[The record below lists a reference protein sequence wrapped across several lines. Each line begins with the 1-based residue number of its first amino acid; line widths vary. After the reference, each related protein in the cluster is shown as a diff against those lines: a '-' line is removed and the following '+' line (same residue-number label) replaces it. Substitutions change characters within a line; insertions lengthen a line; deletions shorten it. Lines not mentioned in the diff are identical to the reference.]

1 VPLYRD
7 IYERLRQRIAVG
19 GLPNGARLA
28 SSRAL
33 ARELGV
39 SRNTVVA
46 AYEALAADGL
56 LVTRHGS
63 GTRVRAPRNPE
74 KLNAGELLRQAHYPA
89 NAVPIADPDGHTI
102 HLHR

>member
-7 IYERLRQRIAVG
+7 IYQRLRRRIEDG

-39 SRNTVVA
+39 SRNTVMA

-56 LVTRHGS
+56 LATRHGS
-63 GTRVRAPRNPE
+63 GTRVRGPIRP
-74 KLNAGELLRQAHYPA
+74 KLNANELLRQAHYPSDA
-89 NAVPIADPDGHTI
+89 ATFVDPDGHTI
-102 HLHR
+102 YLHR